1 MFALVVITLTS
12 LLFVFIGKV
21 NTLGPIVTMPFMLTY
36 AAVDYA
42 YFALAMSY
50 EMKHK
55 RREKMEGGERLLP
68 KSNSDRNAAVGDY
81 GAIQN
86 GYRKLESNG
95 SQSAD
100 LDSLFPERTQY
111 DDHRRSKSNRGV
123 TSPPAPD
130 ISSPHQPNDTSHHDV
145 SSPVAVGD
153 SNDSAEL
160 ISGCKS
166 SNEFMNGVLFIHK
179 I

>member
-55 RREKMEGGERLLP
+55 RREKLEGGERLLP
-68 KSNSDRNAAVGDY
+68 KSNSDRNTAVGDY

-111 DDHRRSKSNRGV
+111 GDHRRSKSNRGV
-123 TSPPAPD
+123 TSPPPAPD
-130 ISSPHQPNDTSHHDV
+130 VPSPHQPTDSSQHDV

-160 ISGCKS
+160 ISGKRT
-166 SNEFMNGVLFIHK
+166 
-179 I
+179 